1 MSISSSF
8 LSSIGNLTN
17 VANTYRTL
25 NPYFERSQELKQN
38 KIATEGYRLDQKQL
52 NQAAETYRRSGKLP
66 EGAFLYP
73 KTGTEMK
80 IEGKRGIREMLKETF
95 GSLKREPVETMSKS
109 LFTGTLSESE
119 FNALYKGGKH

>member
-52 NQAAETYRRSGKLP
+52 NYAAETYRRSGKLP